1 MILLGRRCRRGTLS
15 MDNELLQFADGTYA
29 FVCCVYEQI
38 RLAELTGA
46 PDAARGRRVGRIEP
60 ERLGIYEIRGIRD
73 WRYLAVREDD
83 TLLLYEKIP
92 EKNAENPCQKDHKD
106 L

>member
-1 MILLGRRCRRGTLS
+1 MIHFGRRCRGTLS
-15 MDNELLQFADGTYA
+15 MDNELLQFGGRTYA
-29 FVCCVYEQI
+29 FVCCVYEQL

-46 PDAARGRRVGRIEP
+46 PDAARGRRGGRVDP
-60 ERLGIYEIRGIRD
+60 DRSGIYTIRGTVGD
-73 WRYLAVREDD
+73 RYLVVREDD

-92 EKNAENPCQKDHKD
+92 EKNPENACQNDHKD

>member
-1 MILLGRRCRRGTLS
+1 MIHFGRRCRGTLS
-15 MDNELLQFADGTYA
+15 MDNELLQFGGRTYA
-29 FVCCVYEQI
+29 FVCCVYKQI

-46 PDAARGRRVGRIEP
+46 PDAARGRRVGRVDP
-60 ERLGIYEIRGIRD
+60 DRSGIYTVRGTVGD
-73 WRYLAVREDD
+73 RYLVVREDD

-92 EKNAENPCQKDHKD
+92 EKNPENACQNDHKD